1 MEGNKV
7 SVIPP
12 LISDFAPLQGNFIN
26 EKDSSGRNESPPSDS
41 ILKER
46 GRREKTSEKYSVLR
60 SMVPSL
66 STISK
71 VNFTSLLFSFIFM
84 GVD

>member
-71 VNFTSLLFSFIFM
+71 VFTSLLFSFKFIR
-84 GVD
+84 VD